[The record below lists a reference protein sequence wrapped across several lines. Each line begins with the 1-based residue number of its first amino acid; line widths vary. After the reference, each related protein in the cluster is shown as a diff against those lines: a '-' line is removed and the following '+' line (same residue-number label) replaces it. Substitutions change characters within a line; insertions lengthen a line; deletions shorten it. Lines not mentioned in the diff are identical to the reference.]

1 MKLKNIILVFVAT
14 IYSVTTL
21 GQKYFT
27 KTGKISFFSSTSM
40 ENIEAHNRSVSAV
53 LDASSGNLQFSVLM
67 KGFEFKKALM
77 QEHFNKDYVE
87 SDKYPKAEFKGTILN
102 NGDIKYDL
110 DGVYNTKVKG
120 QLTIHGQ
127 TKDIETSGSL
137 TIKEGKIKLAS
148 TFNVLVAD
156 YNIVI
161 PRIYRDNISKNIK
174 VSVDCTVSPL

>member
-1 MKLKNIILVFVAT
+1 MKRKNIILVFVAT

-102 NGDIKYDL
+102 NGDIKYDR
-110 DGVYNTKVKG
+110 
-120 QLTIHGQ
+120 
-127 TKDIETSGSL
+127 
-137 TIKEGKIKLAS
+137 A
-148 TFNVLVAD
+148 
-156 YNIVI
+156 
-161 PRIYRDNISKNIK
+161 
-174 VSVDCTVSPL
+174 